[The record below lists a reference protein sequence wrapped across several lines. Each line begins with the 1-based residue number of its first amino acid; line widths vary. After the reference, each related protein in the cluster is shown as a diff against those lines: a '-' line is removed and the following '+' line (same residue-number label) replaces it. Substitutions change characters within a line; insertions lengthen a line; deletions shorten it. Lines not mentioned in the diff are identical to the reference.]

1 MSPKTFLGFTAVT
14 AVIVIA
20 AGVSI
25 GARYGAATS
34 GLAEE
39 PVFAGL
45 ADKFNDVGAISV
57 QDKDKTLTIKR
68 EGEDWVLTDRSMYVA
83 SAESVRDVLIG
94 LSELRLKEG
103 KTEKKDLYSKLAV
116 EDVTEKDAQSRLLT
130 VKDKSGSVLASLI
143 VGRETDQI
151 AGASDVGRYIRK
163 PGEQRSWLA
172 EGRLQVPGAVKD
184 WVTPEFLDVTN
195 KRINTVNVVHPDGQ
209 IMDVKRESKE
219 GTKFVIQNLPAE
231 RKIEYQ
237 SDIDN
242 MGDGL
247 DKLELEDVRA
257 AGKIDFPADKVIKTA
272 IRTFDGLVVNVE
284 AFEDDKTKFW
294 GRFNATTA
302 PDASDEVKKEA
313 ARINE
318 TTKKWV
324 YELPAHKFRYMS
336 RKLDDVLEEVKKE
349 GEEKK

>member
-1 MSPKTFLGFTAVT
+1 MSPKIFLGFTAVT

-20 AGVSI
+20 AGASI
-25 GARYGAATS
+25 GARYGVATS

-45 ADKFNDVGAISV
+45 ADKFNEVGEIAV

-68 EGEDWVLTDRSMYVA
+68 YDESWVVTDRSDYLA

-103 KTEKKDLYSKLAV
+103 KTEKKDLYTKLAV

-130 VKDKSGSVLASLI
+130 VKDKSGSILASLI
-143 VGRETDQI
+143 VGRETGQI

-172 EGRLQVPGAVKD
+172 EGRLQVPAAVKD
-184 WVTPEFLDVTN
+184 WVTPQFIDVSN
-195 KRINTVNVVHPDGQ
+195 KRIDTVNVVHPDGQ
-209 IMDVKRESKE
+209 RMDVKRKSKD
-219 GTKFVIQNLPAE
+219 GTKFVIQNLPTD

-237 SDIDN
+237 SDINN

-257 AGKIDFPADKVIKTA
+257 AGKIEFPEDKIIKTA

-284 AFEDDKTKFW
+284 SFEEKGSKFW
-294 GRFNATTA
+294 GRFSATTA
-302 PDASDEVKKEA
+302 PDASDNVKKEA

-324 YELPAHKFRYMS
+324 YELPAHKFRYIS
-336 RKLDDVLEEVKKE
+336 RRPDDVLEEVKKE